1 MSLELY
7 SQAFTMQSLFNDY
20 YQAFTMHTLFNE
32 HSYYPIYLVGLI
44 VFSYILVNARCNAD
58 SDIDE
63 SISALAEKQAD
74 LEQRLAEAQAK
85 FLNAEKLVAEAR
97 SFAAQETTQAHQE
110 ETSFACVTAS
120 TMYVEQNPHLNRIP
134 KDIEKYLSESP
145 GTTRQILARFAD
157 DKFASPTRHQV
168 NSCLYYLLH
177 QGRVKKSEDMPPVWS
192 K

>member
-7 SQAFTMQSLFNDY
+7 SQVFTMQPI
-20 YQAFTMHTLFNE
+20 FNE
-32 HSYYPIYLVGLI
+32 HSYYPLYLVGLL
-44 VFSYILVNARCNAD
+44 VFSYIVVNARCNAD

-63 SISALAEKQAD
+63 SISILAEKQANF
-74 LEQRLAEAQAK
+74 EQRLAEAQAK

-97 SFAAQETTQAHQE
+97 SFALQETMQAHQD
-110 ETSFACVTAS
+110 ETSFACETAS
-120 TMYVEQNPHLNRIP
+120 TMYVEQSHHLTLLH
-134 KDIEKYLSESP
+134 KHIEKYVNESP
-145 GTTRQILARFAD
+145 GTTRQIIARFAD
-157 DKFASPTRHQV
+157 DKLTSPTRHQA